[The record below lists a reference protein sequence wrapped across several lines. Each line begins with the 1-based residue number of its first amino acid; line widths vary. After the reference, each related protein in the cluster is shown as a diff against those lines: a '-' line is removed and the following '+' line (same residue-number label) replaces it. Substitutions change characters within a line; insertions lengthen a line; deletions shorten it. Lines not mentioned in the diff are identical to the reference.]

1 MQHDIAP
8 PHGLVDVAPA
18 GLVGV
23 DGADEHLHIGVGPPG
38 AVLRL
43 RLAVERGDGA
53 VRWVSAW

>member
-43 RLAVERGDGA
+43 RLAWSEAMAR